1 MNARAPRPLS
11 TLAWLLLAAWVAFPG
26 RVRAA
31 GGARAVQ
38 VASSAQ
44 LVLDAEAH
52 PGELV
57 LWITRTRNHT
67 PVTGAGNVMV
77 TLNGHAVKV
86 SAKKSDYVIST
97 DGMHGGKQSIAVIV
111 AHNGIRELLTGAVTL
126 PNTPSMLATLQK
138 HSTWAWWVLNIG
150 VLLLAFRMISRRKK
164 DPVKPPK
171 DPG

>member
-1 MNARAPRPLS
+1 MNARASLPRS
-11 TLAWLLLAAWVAFPG
+11 ALAWLLLAAWAALPG
-26 RVRAA
+26 RVCAA
-31 GGARAVQ
+31 GGATQAVQ

-44 LVLDAEAH
+44 LVLDAEVH

-57 LWITRTRNHT
+57 LWITRTRDHT
-67 PVTGAGNVMV
+67 PVTGAGNVTV

-86 SAKKSDYVIST
+86 SANKSDYVIST
-97 DGMHGGKQSIAVIV
+97 DGIHGGKHSIAVIV

-126 PNTPSMLATLQK
+126 PNTPSMLARLQK

-164 DPVKPPK
+164 TA
-171 DPG
+171 

>member
-1 MNARAPRPLS
+1 MNARASVPLS
-11 TLAWLLLAAWVAFPG
+11 VLAWLALGACAALPG
-26 RVRAA
+26 RVCAT
-31 GGARAVQ
+31 GGASRAVQ

-57 LWITRTRNHT
+57 LWITRTRNHV
-67 PVTGAGNVMV
+67 PVTGAGNVTV
-77 TLNGHAVKV
+77 TLNGHPVEV

-126 PNTPSMLATLQK
+126 PNTPSLLVRLQK

-164 DPVKPPK
+164 TS
-171 DPG
+171 

>member
-1 MNARAPRPLS
+1 MNARASVPLS
-11 TLAWLLLAAWVAFPG
+11 VLAWLVLGACAALPG
-26 RVRAA
+26 RVCAA
-31 GGARAVQ
+31 GGASRAVQ

-57 LWITRTRNHT
+57 LWITRTRNHA
-67 PVTGAGNVMV
+67 PVTGAGNVTV
-77 TLNGHAVKV
+77 TLNGHPVKV

-126 PNTPSMLATLQK
+126 PNTPSLLVRLQK

-150 VLLLAFRMISRRKK
+150 VMLLAFRMISRRKK
-164 DPVKPPK
+164 TS
-171 DPG
+171 